1 MFVGVAV
8 PLGILLAVIAG
19 VAFGVWRSSSRP
31 ARARAT
37 PRWTP
42 WRRAAK
48 APAPPPEPKGMPLAK
63 GGATFACRL
72 AGTAYRQEALSAL
85 RAELLRMPRDKR
97 VAGRCGAFIA
107 ELRPDPGNPHDQGA
121 VAVEAA
127 GYGTVG
133 WLPRGEGARYTP
145 LLQSMQ
151 ARGLRPQCPAEICKG
166 PDGTLGVRLDLAT
179 AAAVA
184 ARLGVKLDDFPCA
197 ALASGTDA
205 DHPVH
210 AST

>member
-8 PLGILLAVIAG
+8 PLGILLVVIAG

-31 ARARAT
+31 DCARAT
-37 PRWTP
+37 KWSP
-42 WRRAAK
+42 WRRAAE
-48 APAPPPEPKGMPLAK
+48 AREPPREEKGMPLAR

-72 AGTAYRQEALSAL
+72 AGTSYRQEALSAL
-85 RAELLRMPRDKR
+85 RAELLRAPRDKR
-97 VAGRCGAFIA
+97 VAGRCDAFIA
-107 ELRPDPGNPHDQGA
+107 ELRLDPGNPHDHDA
-121 VAVEAA
+121 VSVEAA

-133 WLPRGEGARYTP
+133 WLPRGDGARYTP

-151 ARGLRPQCPAEICKG
+151 ARGVRPQCPAEICKA
-166 PDGTLGVRLDLAT
+166 PDGALGVRLDLAT
-179 AAAVA
+179 PAAVA
-184 ARLGVKLDDFPCA
+184 ARLGVKLDDFPYV
-197 ALASGTDA
+197 ALANGTDG